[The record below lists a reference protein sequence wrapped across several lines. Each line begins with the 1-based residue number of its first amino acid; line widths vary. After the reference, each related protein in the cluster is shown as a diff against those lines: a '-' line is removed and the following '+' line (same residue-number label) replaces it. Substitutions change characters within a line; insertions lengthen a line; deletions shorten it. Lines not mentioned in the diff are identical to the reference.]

1 MKLKVKE
8 GASLEDIKA
17 ILCNPSI
24 YDTIVDDDTGDFEDF
39 EKLLN
44 EQIVFHS
51 GHVDDKLIAIA
62 CYHKEKDGVK
72 YHPYVLPEYRNKY
85 ARKFAEQ
92 SLSLIRT
99 QPIYVEIPTLYKH
112 VIKFALSFG
121 FKLIEIK
128 KNNHNKNNVSYNSN
142 VMRLDKWA
150 S

>member
-1 MKLKVKE
+1 VKLIVRE

-24 YDTIVDDDTGDFEDF
+24 YDTIIDDDTGEFEDF

-44 EQIVFHS
+44 NDIAFHTCY
-51 GHVDDKLIAIA
+51 VNNELIALA
-62 CYHKEKDGVK
+62 CYHKERDGVK

-128 KNNHNKNNVSYNSN
+128 KNNHNKNNVNYDSN
-142 VMRLDKWA
+142 VMRLNKWV